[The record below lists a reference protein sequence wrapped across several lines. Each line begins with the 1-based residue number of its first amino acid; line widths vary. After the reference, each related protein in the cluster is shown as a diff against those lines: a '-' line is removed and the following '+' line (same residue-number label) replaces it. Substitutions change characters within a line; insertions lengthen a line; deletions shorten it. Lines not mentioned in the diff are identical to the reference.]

1 MLKILRAALQYSPAV
16 LGATL
21 VLANSA
27 LAIEAPAVRTGADK
41 IGAGAGQTGTSLEI
55 ADQSALPASAHV
67 AVAALA
73 QPEEAN
79 PTSVNAGSATVAEV
93 PAVATLAALTPGAA
107 ELSVSS
113 LSTSGQPAAQ
123 ARPLA
128 QGANLAQPEVSAG
141 STLSAQLPTG
151 ETAPAETAVP
161 VEPILR
167 EAQGSAVSSL
177 STSGQPAPQARP
189 LAQAANQ
196 PQSEVSAGSTL
207 SAQLPAGETVPAE
220 TAVPVEPTVSSLETA
235 QESAEPAD
243 PMGQVTSVSQLS
255 DVQPTDWAFQA
266 LQNLVERYGCIAG
279 YPDGTFRGNRAMTRY
294 EFAAGLNA
302 CLERI
307 TQLIGTG
314 PNTSQ
319 FVSKADLVAL
329 QRLLEEFQAE
339 LATLRGRTDM
349 LEART
354 AELEAHQFSTTTK
367 LKGEVIFAGSDII
380 GTGGGNVVPH
390 ATYRVRL
397 NFDTSFTG
405 KDLLRTR
412 LQANDTANLRNVDSL
427 NPTNMDRLSFDTSS
441 ANSNVVLDKLFYRFP
456 LSSKATVT
464 VDANAAEYN
473 DNLYVFNPLFESSAL
488 GSISRFGRFNPIY
501 RQGGGQGVTLNYNFS
516 KALGIS
522 LGYQAPNGYKPASV
536 LANEGGFFHGSYAAL
551 GQLTL
556 RPSDRLAL
564 GFTYVNSYYRNGQG
578 VSGGT
583 GSIFADSPFGSV
595 PTLANHYGL
604 EASWRVSPRFAL
616 SGWAGYTRAQQEAA
630 GSGNKATLWNWAVTL
645 GFPDLGKEGN
655 LLGLMVGMPPK
666 VTDNNVA
673 SRENKDTS
681 LHLEAFYRYQ
691 VTDNI
696 AITPGLFVILNPE
709 DNSSNA
715 TDYVGTIRTTFT
727 F

>member
-1 MLKILRAALQYSPAV
+1 MLKILRAALQHSPAV

-27 LAIEAPAVRTGADK
+27 LAIEGPAVTTGADK
-41 IGAGAGQTGTSLEI
+41 IATAAGQTGTSLEI
-55 ADQSALPASAHV
+55 ADQSALPATAHV

-128 QGANLAQPEVSAG
+128 QGANLPQPEVSAG

-151 ETAPAETAVP
+151 ETAPTETAVP

-314 PNTSQ
+314 IDTSQ
-319 FVSKADLVAL
+319 FVTKADLVAL

-380 GTGGGNVVPH
+380 GKGGPNVVPQ

-412 LQANDTANLRNVDSL
+412 LQANDTFNLGAASL
-427 NPTNMDRLSFDTSS
+427 GGTNMDRLSFDTSS
-441 ANSNVVLDKLFYRFP
+441 ASSNVELHKLFYRFP
-456 LSSKATVT
+456 LSSKATVII
-464 VDANAAEYN
+464 DANAAEYN
-473 DNLYVFNPLFESSAL
+473 DNVYAFNPLFESSGV

-522 LGYQAPNGYKPASV
+522 LGYQAPNGNDPEPAPGGG
-536 LANEGGFFHGSYAAL
+536 GGFFKGSYAAL

-564 GFTYVNSYYRNGQG
+564 GFTYVNSYSRNGRG
-578 VSGGT
+578 LSGGT

-616 SGWAGYTRAQQEAA
+616 SGWAGYTRSQQEAA

-666 VTDNNVA
+666 VTDNNLA

-691 VTDNI
+691 VTDKI
-696 AITPGLFVILNPE
+696 SITPGLFVILNPE
-709 DNSSNA
+709 HNSSNA

>member
-1 MLKILRAALQYSPAV
+1 MLKIFRAALQHSPAV

-27 LAIEAPAVRTGADK
+27 LAIEAPGVSPEAEQIGTAAGLTGSAV
-41 IGAGAGQTGTSLEI
+41 EM
-55 ADQSALPASAHV
+55 ADQSPLSATAQV

-73 QPEEAN
+73 QPEEVK
-79 PTSVNAGSATVAEV
+79 PTPESAGSGTVAEM
-93 PAVATLAALTPGAA
+93 PAVATLASGLTAAEPPLQEAQGAA
-107 ELSVSS
+107 VSD
-113 LSTSGQPAAQ
+113 LSTS
-123 ARPLA
+123 
-128 QGANLAQPEVSAG
+128 V
-141 STLSAQLPTG
+141 
-151 ETAPAETAVP
+151 
-161 VEPILR
+161 
-167 EAQGSAVSSL
+167 
-177 STSGQPAPQARP
+177 QPAPQASP
-189 LAQAANQ
+189 LAQAANL

-207 SAQLPAGETVPAE
+207 SGQLPAGETVTAE
-220 TAVPVEPTVSSLETA
+220 TAVPVEPSVSSLETA
-235 QESAEPAD
+235 GESAGEAD

-307 TQLIGTG
+307 VQLIGPG
-314 PNTSQ
+314 IDTSQ
-319 FVSKADLVAL
+319 LIAKADLAAV

-339 LATLRGRTDM
+339 LATLRGRTDV

-354 AELEAHQFSTTTK
+354 AELEANQFSTTTK
-367 LKGEVIFAGSDII
+367 LKGEVIVAGSDII
-380 GTGGGNVVPH
+380 GTGGGSVVPH
-390 ATYRVRL
+390 LTYRARL

-412 LQANDTANLRNVDSL
+412 LQAANTANLGSSDL
-427 NPTNMDRLSFDTSS
+427 GGTNMDRLSFD
-441 ANSNVVLDKLFYRFP
+441 ANTNSEFRLHKLFYRFP
-456 LSSKATVT
+456 LSSKATVI
-464 VDANAAEYN
+464 VDANEAEYN
-473 DNLYVFNPLFESSAL
+473 DNVYVFNPLFESSGL

-522 LGYQAPNGYKPASV
+522 LGYQAPNGNNPASS
-536 LANEGGFFHGSYAAL
+536 LPTEGGFFRGSYAAL
-551 GQLTL
+551 GQLTF
-556 RPSDRLAL
+556 RPSDRFAL
-564 GFTYVNSYYRNGQG
+564 GFTYVNSYYRNGRG
-578 VSGGT
+578 VSASTGSSFADNPFGGT
-583 GSIFADSPFGSV
+583 
-595 PTLANHYGL
+595 PTSANHYGL
-604 EASWRVSPRFAL
+604 QATLRASSRFTL
-616 SGWAGYTRAQQEAA
+616 SGWAGYTRAQEEVS
-630 GSGNKATLWNWAVTL
+630 GSNNDATIWNWAVTA
-645 GFPDLGKEGN
+645 GFQDLGKEGN

-666 VTDNNVA
+666 VTDNNVTT
-673 SRENKDTS
+673 RENKDTS
-681 LHLEAFYRYQ
+681 WHLEAFYRYQ

-709 DNSSNA
+709 HSESNE